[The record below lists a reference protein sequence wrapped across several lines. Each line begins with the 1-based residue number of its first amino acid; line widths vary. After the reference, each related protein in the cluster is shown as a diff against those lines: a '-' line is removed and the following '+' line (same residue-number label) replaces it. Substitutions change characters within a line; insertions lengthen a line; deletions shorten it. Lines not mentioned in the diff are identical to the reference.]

1 MKDRIR
7 LFVVNWLFWYLL
19 FVAARIAFLLYQ
31 FRLSSQL
38 TAGTI
43 AGTFIHGFFL
53 DLSMASYLMIVPAII
68 ILISCFTSF
77 RLLPLILKIYTL
89 IGLVISVSIILIDMV
104 LYSFWGFRLDTTPLF
119 YMGNLEAMTASVSI
133 WTFIGGIAGILLI
146 TILIFRLYKYL
157 INRFRFPFTANM
169 TSSAGIL
176 LLSALV
182 AAGIRGGVGIGAVSI
197 GWAYFSQNTFANH
210 AAINA
215 VWNVAFSLTE
225 KNDLTRKYEIFDNTE
240 AAAVC
245 DSIFAGR
252 GTTSPVL
259 NNTHPN
265 IILIIVESFT
275 AKVIGAQGGDK
286 GITPAFDSLVHEGI
300 LFDQVYAASDRT
312 DKGLAAVL
320 AGYPSL
326 PGSSPLKFPQK
337 TDNIPSFPKYLAQR
351 GYKNTFYYGGSL
363 DFANYRSFLVQAG
376 FSKLVTK
383 DDFDASTFGTK
394 WGAWDHLVFQR
405 LLSDTPDADSN
416 FFKTIL
422 TLTSHEPFAIP
433 TPPLKKGNDTETL
446 YINSL
451 HYTDASIGNFI
462 REAKKR
468 KWWKNTLVII
478 TADHGSMMPG
488 HDGVTDLPKYHIP
501 LLLTGGAVSVKD
513 TTIHTVCGQTD
524 IASTIL
530 EQLGIPGKDFPFSKN
545 ILTTYPIPGAFFTY
559 SGGTGYYDGKELII
573 YNTAAMEFNEQNNPS
588 QAPGQRISKAILQ
601 HLYDDFSKR

>member
-7 LFVVNWLFWYLL
+7 LFVLNWLFWYLL
-19 FVAARIAFLLYQ
+19 FVVARIAFLLYQ
-31 FRLSSQL
+31 FRLASLL

-53 DLSMASYLMIVPAII
+53 DLSMASYFMIIPALL
-68 ILISCFTSF
+68 ILISGFTRF
-77 RLLPLILKIYTL
+77 RLLPVILKIYTL

-119 YMGNLEAMTASVSI
+119 YMGNMQAMTASVSI
-133 WTFIGGIAGILLI
+133 WMFILGILGIIIVVYALFRIYSLI
-146 TILIFRLYKYL
+146 LRK
-157 INRFRFPFTANM
+157 FRFPLPVKPI
-169 TSSAGIL
+169 SSLPVIL
-176 LLSALV
+176 LTGLV
-182 AAGIRGGVGIGAVSI
+182 AIGVRGGIGVGAVSI

-225 KNDLTRKYEIFDNTE
+225 KNDLNRKYEIYDKTE
-240 AAAVC
+240 AATVC
-245 DSIFAGR
+245 DSIFNQQ
-252 GTTSPVL
+252 GTTIPLL
-259 NNTHPN
+259 NSTHPN
-265 IILIIVESFT
+265 IILVIVESFT
-275 AKVIGAQGGDK
+275 AKAIGSLGGVQ
-286 GITPAFDSLVHEGI
+286 GITPAFDSLTHEGI
-300 LFDQVYAASDRT
+300 LFDHVYASSDRT

-337 TDNIPSFPKYLAQR
+337 TDNIPSFPRYLAQE
-351 GYKNTFYYGGSL
+351 GYQNTFYYGGSI

-376 FSKLVTK
+376 FRRFITRE
-383 DDFDASTFGTK
+383 DFDASTFGTK
-394 WGAWDHLVFQR
+394 WGAWDHLVFER
-405 LLSDTPDADSN
+405 LLADTPDSDSN

-433 TPPLKKGNDTETL
+433 VPPLMKGSDTETL
-446 YINSL
+446 YLNSL
-451 HYTDASIGNFI
+451 HYTDASIGKFVGA
-462 REAKKR
+462 AKKH
-468 KWWKNTLVII
+468 KWWKNTLIII

-513 TTIHTVCGQTD
+513 TIIHTVCGQTD
-524 IASTIL
+524 IARTLL

-545 ILTTYPIPGAFFTY
+545 ILTTDPVAGAFFTY
-559 SGGTGYYDGKELII
+559 SGGTGYYDGRELLI
-573 YNTAAMEFNEQNNPS
+573 YNTAAKEFSEKNTPS
-588 QAPGQRISKAILQ
+588 RSQGQRISKAILQ